1 MGQSLPTYNRRK
13 IMYISKTKKVIINS
27 SDGSLTRLAN
37 KYRDLNSK
45 LKNIKE
51 ARTDSLELLRDR
63 VLSEF
68 DPMDSDKT
76 RIIKTGSLRIS
87 VNKDTLR
94 KTKVTDMEAVFE
106 NISLV
111 HGIPRT
117 VLDKIV
123 EDNTIE
129 KEIYVKPAVKVE

>member
-1 MGQSLPTYNRRK
+1 
-13 IMYISKTKKVIINS
+13 MYVSKSKKVIINS

-87 VNKDTLR
+87 VNKDTIR
-94 KTKVTDMEAVFE
+94 KVIKTDMEAVFE
-106 NISLV
+106 NICE
-111 HGIPRT
+111 IYKMPRAD
-117 VLDKIV
+117 LDAIV
-123 EDNTIE
+123 ELNS
-129 KEIYVKPAVKVE
+129 KEVETFVKPAVKVE

>member
-1 MGQSLPTYNRRK
+1 
-13 IMYISKTKKVIINS
+13 MYVSKSKKVIINS

-94 KTKVTDMEAVFE
+94 KVIKTDMEAVFE
-106 NISLV
+106 NICEIYKMS
-111 HGIPRT
+111 RAD
-117 VLDKIV
+117 LDAIV
-123 EDNTIE
+123 ELNS
-129 KEIYVKPAVKVE
+129 KEVETFVKPAVKVE

>member
-1 MGQSLPTYNRRK
+1 
-13 IMYISKTKKVIINS
+13 MYVSKSKKVIINS

-87 VNKDTLR
+87 VNKDTIR
-94 KTKVTDMEAVFE
+94 KVIKTDMEAVFE
-106 NISLV
+106 NICEIYKMS
-111 HGIPRT
+111 RAD
-117 VLDKIV
+117 LDAIV
-123 EDNTIE
+123 ELNS
-129 KEIYVKPAVKVE
+129 KEVETFVKPAVKVE

>member
-1 MGQSLPTYNRRK
+1 M
-13 IMYISKTKKVIINS
+13 
-27 SDGSLTRLAN
+27 
-37 KYRDLNSK
+37 NSK

-87 VNKDTLR
+87 VNKDTIR
-94 KTKVTDMEAVFE
+94 KVIKTDMEAVFE
-106 NISLV
+106 NICEIYKMS
-111 HGIPRT
+111 RAD
-117 VLDKIV
+117 LDAIV
-123 EDNTIE
+123 ELNS
-129 KEIYVKPAVKVE
+129 KEVETFVKPAVKVE

>member
-1 MGQSLPTYNRRK
+1 
-13 IMYISKTKKVIINS
+13 MYVSKSKKVIINS

-87 VNKDTLR
+87 VNKDTIR
-94 KTKVTDMEAVFE
+94 KVIKTDMEAVFE
-106 NISLV
+106 NAPYKETFTVEVHIGNSISHENL
-111 HGIPRT
+111 
-117 VLDKIV
+117 
-123 EDNTIE
+123 ENEYNTFYN
-129 KEIYVKPAVKVE
+129 EIKKAY

>member
-1 MGQSLPTYNRRK
+1 
-13 IMYISKTKKVIINS
+13 MYVSKSKKVIINS

-37 KYRDLNSK
+37 KYRDLNSR
-45 LKNIKE
+45 LKNLKE

-87 VNKDTLR
+87 VNKDTIR
-94 KTKVTDMEAVFE
+94 KVIKTDMEAVFE
-106 NISLV
+106 NICEIYKMS
-111 HGIPRT
+111 RAD
-117 VLDKIV
+117 LDAIV
-123 EDNTIE
+123 ELNS
-129 KEIYVKPAVKVE
+129 KEVETFVKPAVKVE